1 MRTYDGCHSCWAE
14 SVQAAVYKLSETGQA
29 IDNGDLNSATLVLA
43 TEWINN
49 VKAAV
54 SKVWMAFPA
63 F

>member
-1 MRTYDGCHSCWAE
+1 
-14 SVQAAVYKLSETGQA
+14 VQAAVYKLSETGQA
-29 IDNGDLNSATLVLA
+29 IDKGDLNSATSVLA

-63 F
+63 FW

>member
-29 IDNGDLNSATLVLA
+29 IDNGDLNSATSVLA

>member
-1 MRTYDGCHSCWAE
+1 
-14 SVQAAVYKLSETGQA
+14 
-29 IDNGDLNSATLVLA
+29 VLA

-63 F
+63 FWWIINDNWLLPYSRTNSCVV